1 MGADFLSFAA
11 FRAFG
16 RLACK
21 RGFRYPS
28 PNPSCA
34 LTSLTIATISRESF
48 MSEPV
53 YIVNGAR
60 TPMGGLMG
68 ELSSL
73 SAVNLGEVAI
83 RAALDKANVNGA
95 DVNEVIMG
103 CVLPSGLRQGPA
115 RQAAID
121 AGIPDTVG
129 ATTIN
134 KLCGSGMKSVMLA
147 HDLIKAGTNEIMVA
161 GGMESM
167 SNAPY
172 LLPKARGGLRMG
184 HGELQDCMFTD
195 GLEDAKTGR
204 LMGAFAQDV
213 ADQYQ
218 LTREAMD
225 DYAIGSLTKANAAI
239 ASGALQAEMAS
250 VTVKTRQGE
259 IMIDTDE
266 QPGNANLEKIPQLR
280 PAFKPDGTVTA
291 ANSSSISDGAS
302 ALVLA
307 SEQAVNAKG
316 LKPIAKILGHTTHSR
331 HPSEFTLAPIDAIKN
346 LMHRLEWQADDVDL
360 FEINEAFAMVTML
373 AIKEVGLDPDRVNI
387 HGGACAQGHPIGS
400 TGSRIIVSLVHALK
414 LKGLKRG
421 IASLCIGGGEA
432 TAVAVELV

>member
-1 MGADFLSFAA
+1 
-11 FRAFG
+11 
-16 RLACK
+16 
-21 RGFRYPS
+21 
-28 PNPSCA
+28 
-34 LTSLTIATISRESF
+34 
-48 MSEPV
+48 MSDAV
-53 YIVNGAR
+53 YIIDGAR

-68 ELSSL
+68 ELSTL

-83 RAALDKANVNGA
+83 RSALEKSNLSGGDI
-95 DVNEVIMG
+95 DEVIMG

-121 AGIPDTVG
+121 AGIPDSVG

-134 KLCGSGMKSVMLA
+134 KLCGSGMKSVMLS
-147 HDLIKAGTNEIMVA
+147 HDLIRAGTNQVMVA

-213 ADQYQ
+213 ADQHQ

-225 DYAIGSLTKANAAI
+225 EYAIGSLRRAMAAI
-239 ASGALQAEMAS
+239 ESGALTAEIAP
-250 VTVKTRQGE
+250 VTVKQRKGE
-259 IMIDTDE
+259 TIIDTDE
-266 QPGNANLEKIPQLR
+266 QPGNANIDKIPQLK
-280 PAFKPDGTVTA
+280 PAFKADGTVTA

-307 SEQAVNAKG
+307 SETAVAEKG
-316 LKPIAKILGHTTHSR
+316 LKPMAKILGHTTHSR
-331 HPSEFTLAPIDAIKN
+331 HPSEFTLAPIDAIKT
-346 LMHRLEWQADDVDL
+346 LLDRLNWQASDVDL

-373 AIKEVGLDPDRVNI
+373 AIKEVGIDPDKVNVN
-387 HGGACAQGHPIGS
+387 GGACAQGHPIGS

-414 LKGLKRG
+414 RRGLNRG

>member
-1 MGADFLSFAA
+1 
-11 FRAFG
+11 
-16 RLACK
+16 
-21 RGFRYPS
+21 
-28 PNPSCA
+28 
-34 LTSLTIATISRESF
+34 
-48 MSEPV
+48 MSDAV
-53 YIVNGAR
+53 YIIDGAR

-68 ELSSL
+68 ELSAL

-83 RAALDKANVNGA
+83 RSALEKSNLSGGDI
-95 DVNEVIMG
+95 DEVIMG

-121 AGIPDTVG
+121 AGIPDSVG

-134 KLCGSGMKSVMLA
+134 KLCGSGMKSVMLS
-147 HDLIKAGTNEIMVA
+147 HDLIRAGTNQVMVA

-213 ADQYQ
+213 ADQHQ

-225 DYAIGSLTKANAAI
+225 EYAIGSLRRAMAAI
-239 ASGALQAEMAS
+239 ESGALTAEIAP
-250 VTVKTRQGE
+250 VTVKQRKGDT
-259 IMIDTDE
+259 IIDTDE
-266 QPGNANLEKIPQLR
+266 QPGNANIDKIPQLK
-280 PAFKPDGTVTA
+280 PAFKADGTVTA

-307 SEQAVNAKG
+307 SETAVAEKG
-316 LKPIAKILGHTTHSR
+316 LKPMAKILGHTTHSR
-331 HPSEFTLAPIDAIKN
+331 HPSEFTLAPIDAIKT
-346 LMHRLEWQADDVDL
+346 LLDRLNWQASDVDL
-360 FEINEAFAMVTML
+360 FEINEAFAMVTIL
-373 AIKEVGLDPDRVNI
+373 AIKEVGIDPDKVNVN
-387 HGGACAQGHPIGS
+387 GGACAQGHPIGS

-414 LKGLKRG
+414 RRGLNRG

>member
-1 MGADFLSFAA
+1 
-11 FRAFG
+11 
-16 RLACK
+16 
-21 RGFRYPS
+21 
-28 PNPSCA
+28 
-34 LTSLTIATISRESF
+34 
-48 MSEPV
+48 MSDAV
-53 YIVNGAR
+53 YIIDGAR

-68 ELSSL
+68 ELSTL

-83 RAALDKANVNGA
+83 RSALEKSNLSGD
-95 DVNEVIMG
+95 DIDEVIMG

-121 AGIPDTVG
+121 AGIPDSVG

-134 KLCGSGMKSVMLA
+134 KLCGSGMKSVMLS
-147 HDLIKAGTNEIMVA
+147 HDLIRAGTNQVMVA

-213 ADQYQ
+213 ADQHQ

-225 DYAIGSLTKANAAI
+225 EYAIGSLRRATAAI
-239 ASGALQAEMAS
+239 ESGALTAEIAP
-250 VTVKTRQGE
+250 VTVKHRKGE
-259 IMIDTDE
+259 TIIDTDE
-266 QPGNANLEKIPQLR
+266 QPGNANIDKIPQLK
-280 PAFKPDGTVTA
+280 PAFKADGTVTA

-307 SEQAVNAKG
+307 SETAVVEKG
-316 LKPIAKILGHTTHSR
+316 LKPMAKILGHTTHSR
-331 HPSEFTLAPIDAIKN
+331 HPSEFTLAPIDAIKT
-346 LMHRLEWQADDVDL
+346 LLDRLNWQASDVDL

-373 AIKEVGLDPDRVNI
+373 AIKEVGIDPDKVNVN
-387 HGGACAQGHPIGS
+387 GGACAQGHPIGS
-400 TGSRIIVSLVHALK
+400 TGSRIIVSLIHALK
-414 LKGLKRG
+414 RRGLNRG

>member
-1 MGADFLSFAA
+1 
-11 FRAFG
+11 
-16 RLACK
+16 
-21 RGFRYPS
+21 
-28 PNPSCA
+28 
-34 LTSLTIATISRESF
+34 
-48 MSEPV
+48 MSDAV
-53 YIVNGAR
+53 YIIDGAR

-68 ELSSL
+68 ELSTL

-83 RAALDKANVNGA
+83 RSALEKSNLSGD
-95 DVNEVIMG
+95 DIDEVIMG

-121 AGIPDTVG
+121 AGIPDSVG

-134 KLCGSGMKSVMLA
+134 KLCGSGMKSVMLS
-147 HDLIKAGTNEIMVA
+147 HDLIRAGTNQVMVA

-213 ADQYQ
+213 ADQHQ
-218 LTREAMD
+218 LTRESMD
-225 DYAIGSLTKANAAI
+225 EYAIGSLRRAMAAI
-239 ASGALQAEMAS
+239 ESGALTAEIAP
-250 VTVKTRQGE
+250 VTVKHRKGE
-259 IMIDTDE
+259 TIIDTDE
-266 QPGNANLEKIPQLR
+266 QPGNANIDKIPQLK
-280 PAFKPDGTVTA
+280 PAFKADGTVTA

-307 SEQAVNAKG
+307 SETAVAEKG
-316 LKPIAKILGHTTHSR
+316 LKPMAKILGHTTHSR
-331 HPSEFTLAPIDAIKN
+331 HPSEFTLAPIDAIKT
-346 LMHRLEWQADDVDL
+346 LLDRLNWQASDVDL

-373 AIKEVGLDPDRVNI
+373 AIKEVGIDPDKVNVN
-387 HGGACAQGHPIGS
+387 GGACAQGHPIGS

-414 LKGLKRG
+414 RRGLNRG